1 MSSLIFRAAAR
12 VLMPLLIVFA
22 VFLFLR
28 GHNAP
33 GGGFV
38 GGLVVSVAFVLRMLA
53 EGTEAARTALL
64 VRPATLLPAGLL
76 LALGSGL
83 IPLLVGRPFLS
94 AEWVEIGPPEWGLLL
109 GTPLL
114 FDLGVAFV
122 VIGVV
127 LNMTFELAED

>member
-12 VLMPLLIVFA
+12 VLMPLLLIFA
-22 VFLFLR
+22 IFLFFR

-38 GGLVVSVAFVLRMLA
+38 GGLVIAVAFVLRMLA
-53 EGTEAARTALL
+53 EGTESARAALL
-64 VRPATLLPAGLL
+64 VSPKTLLPTGLL
-76 LALGSGL
+76 LALGSGFV
-83 IPLLVGRPFLS
+83 PVFMGRSFLS
-94 AEWVEIGPPEWGLLL
+94 AEWLELGPPEWGLLV
-109 GTPLL
+109 GTPLI

-127 LNMTFELAED
+127 LNMTFGLAED